1 MLALGPWCFCAA
13 LIHPFWFHGMYVSHT
28 AISSWCKMPCVAVVF
43 LFTTDAMKLP
53 PSDFAF
59 GTSRLIPFPCSS
71 LYLAICIALLS
82 HHQGWLQINAS
93 YFFHHLVWRRLSHL
107 KYVWLPGASK
117 SITSLSSP
125 SQIPFQQWTTK
136 NLPRVT
142 VSISLNAVPL
152 LPLFQPKYHQNLL
165 VSGHCMLTHTSGGW
179 WSVDLSYRN
188 RGIEN
193 LDSFDDEPIFWPFKF
208 SLILGLIRFPFISLA
223 VFHYSSTY
231 ALAMSESPVFS
242 FDSVS
247 RLFRDYH
254 RTLYLHRRPVLYIF
268 GRQRPLSVRYVEA
281 LCFKL
286 SRTLVQQLAS
296 SSSLYLSPLL
306 PLFQPT
312 YHQRQLVT
320 GHPMM
325 ADTSGSWSCMHA
337 RWNIGIEVL
346 DLLDDW
352 S

>member
-1 MLALGPWCFCAA
+1 
-13 LIHPFWFHGMYVSHT
+13 
-28 AISSWCKMPCVAVVF
+28 
-43 LFTTDAMKLP
+43 MKLP
-53 PSDFAF
+53 LSDFAF
-59 GTSRLIPFPCSS
+59 GTSRPIPFPCSS

-107 KYVWLPGASK
+107 SWLSLLSFPQSTIRLKYVWLPGASE
-117 SITSLSSP
+117 SITSLSFP

-136 NLPRVT
+136 NLPQVT

-165 VSGHCMLTHTSGGW
+165 VSRHCMLTHTSGGW

-247 RLFRDYH
+247 RLFCDYH
-254 RTLYLHRRPVLYIF
+254 RTLYLNQRPVLYILAASGLF
-268 GRQRPLSVRYVEA
+268 QSDMWKHYV
-281 LCFKL
+281 L
-286 SRTLVQQLAS
+286 
-296 SSSLYLSPLL
+296 SSLGP
-306 PLFQPT
+306 
-312 YHQRQLVT
+312 
-320 GHPMM
+320 
-325 ADTSGSWSCMHA
+325 
-337 RWNIGIEVL
+337 
-346 DLLDDW
+346 
-352 S
+352 